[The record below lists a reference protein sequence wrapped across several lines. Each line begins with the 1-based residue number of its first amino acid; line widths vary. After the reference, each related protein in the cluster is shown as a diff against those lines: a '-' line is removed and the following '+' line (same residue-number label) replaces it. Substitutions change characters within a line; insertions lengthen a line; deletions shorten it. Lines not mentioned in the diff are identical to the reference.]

1 MSLDSVA
8 LLTCH
13 PSTPCAAIRRFAV
26 QVWRKGSKLAL
37 TYQLEGDI
45 AALDMPPTS
54 PPHRADG
61 LWQTT
66 CFEVF
71 ITVLPQT
78 DLGLKTQPALDGGYY
93 EFNFSPSTAWASYH
107 FTAYRAGMAALDTM
121 EPVKIAV
128 CQTAHWLEL
137 AAIVNLE
144 PLPMLAEGTLGIGLS
159 AVIKQKHG
167 GVSYWAIAHPAGKPD
182 FHHPDSLAFGLDPYR
197 P

>member
-1 MSLDSVA
+1 
-8 LLTCH
+8 LTCH

-26 QVWRKGSKLAL
+26 QVWREDGKLAL
-37 TYQLEGDI
+37 TYRLEGDI
-45 AALDMPPTS
+45 AALDIPPTS

-78 DLGLKTQPALDGGYY
+78 DLGLKTESALEGGYY

-107 FTAYRAGMAALDTM
+107 FTAYRQGMVLVDLV

-128 CQTAHWLEL
+128 LRDADWLEL
-137 AAIVNLE
+137 TATINLDG
-144 PLPMLAEGTLGIGLS
+144 LPLAEEGGLLLGLS
-159 AVIKQKHG
+159 AVIKEKHG
-167 GVSYWAIAHPAGKPD
+167 GVSYWAFAHTKVKPD
-182 FHHPDSLAFGLDPYR
+182 FHHPDSFAFGLDPDD
-197 P
+197 